1 MKSKLVLIEGLPGMG
16 KTTTCK
22 KLLDSLGS
30 ESWKMYLENSADCPL
45 GTPWSFETAREV
57 IEETTLE
64 GYCYK
69 NWSKIDCSINYL
81 VESKFLQNA
90 ALFLFMKGCSKDQ
103 LLEMSTRILNEAQ
116 KHFEVNL
123 IYLRSDSI
131 SDVLRQ
137 TIEERKISCP
147 EWFPFVES
155 LFREQNW
162 YRNQVRQEESAF
174 LQTMVAWSETQDWI
188 LRQLELDVLWVNEP
202 QNDRIHSYQ
211 KIESF
216 VGE

>member
-1 MKSKLVLIEGLPGMG
+1 M
-16 KTTTCK
+16 
-22 KLLDSLGS
+22 
-30 ESWKMYLENSADCPL
+30 
-45 GTPWSFETAREV
+45 

-64 GYCYK
+64 SYCYK
-69 NWSKIDCSINYL
+69 SWSQIDCSFGYL

-90 ALFLFMKGCSKDQ
+90 ALFLFMKGCSKDE

-116 KHFEVNL
+116 KNFHVKL

-131 SDVLRQ
+131 SDVLWQ

-162 YRNQVRQEESAF
+162 YGNQVRQ
-174 LQTMVAWSETQDWI
+174 DG
-188 LRQLELDVLWVNEP
+188 LEVT
-202 QNDRIHSYQ
+202 DRIHRFTVKLAACNS
-211 KIESF
+211 
-216 VGE
+216 